1 MTFFERSFN
10 LRIYSLCCIFFLVY
24 GCSSNLETEKEQ
36 TPIAQNNKLVG
47 ATLDSTKRK
56 DSTSIT
62 LVKSNNTTDSS
73 SAEESTSI
81 TPIYKV
87 GSYDS
92 THQRILLMGDSEAG
106 GLMYPLNDYCKANG
120 HELVATYVW
129 NSSTIL
135 NYAYSKKVEEL
146 LNKYRPTMVL
156 FVVGLNELYA
166 KDLKKR
172 TKAAQKFIEK
182 LGDVNYLWVG
192 PANFDKDNGINAVFE
207 ATAAKGKFFRSKDIS
222 IPKGSDKRHPSI
234 SGYRIWMT
242 SIANHIQNDTSY
254 GFTLNPPKKRGTII
268 KGKVITANAAKD
280 RGY

>member
-1 MTFFERSFN
+1 
-10 LRIYSLCCIFFLVY
+10 
-24 GCSSNLETEKEQ
+24 
-36 TPIAQNNKLVG
+36 
-47 ATLDSTKRK
+47 
-56 DSTSIT
+56 
-62 LVKSNNTTDSS
+62 
-73 SAEESTSI
+73 
-81 TPIYKV
+81 
-87 GSYDS
+87 
-92 THQRILLMGDSEAG
+92 
-106 GLMYPLNDYCKANG
+106 MYPLNDYCKANG

-268 KGKVITANAAKD
+268 KGKVITANCIAPGWFRTAQND
-280 RGY
+280 VLYRDEEWVRSLTERIPLRRPGRADDLDGIVVFLASDASAYVTGQTLLVDGGMSTGSVRALPQAR